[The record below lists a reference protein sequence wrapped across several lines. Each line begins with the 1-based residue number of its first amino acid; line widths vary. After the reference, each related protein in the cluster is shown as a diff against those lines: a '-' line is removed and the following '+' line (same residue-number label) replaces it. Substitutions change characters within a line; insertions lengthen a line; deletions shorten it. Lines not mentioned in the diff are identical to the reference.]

1 MKKSEI
7 RKKILKIRKLR
18 YSNNLKINFKTILSV
33 ISKSQING
41 KIIGG
46 YYPFNYELDI
56 MQILKKFEKKKF
68 KISLP
73 KVRSNY
79 QMNFFKWSSDD
90 PLTINKYGIP
100 EPISRN
106 INYPDIILV
115 PLVAFDDFKNR
126 IGYGGGFY
134 DRYIQKIK
142 KKKRILT
149 IGLAC
154 SFQKVKKIPVGRYDV
169 KLDFIITENQII

>member
-56 MQILKKFEKKKF
+56 MQILKKFEKKK
-68 KISLP
+68 I
-73 KVRSNY
+73 
-79 QMNFFKWSSDD
+79 
-90 PLTINKYGIP
+90 
-100 EPISRN
+100 
-106 INYPDIILV
+106 
-115 PLVAFDDFKNR
+115 
-126 IGYGGGFY
+126 
-134 DRYIQKIK
+134 
-142 KKKRILT
+142 
-149 IGLAC
+149 
-154 SFQKVKKIPVGRYDV
+154 
-169 KLDFIITENQII
+169 